1 VQTHNHPQTD
11 GQKKSELKYIIALV
25 ILCAVVNFFGLGQL
39 PLIGPD
45 EPRYAEV
52 AREMYI
58 ASDWITPRL
67 GGINWFEKPALTY
80 WLSISGYTLFGVSE
94 FSARV
99 GIALLASIGVML
111 LFFFG
116 KIVRSAR
123 FGYLSAST
131 LVTCGMWPGFSR
143 AVTFDLTLSVTLEVG
158 FLSFFLWQR
167 AEEPRKRRYL
177 WLVFCFALGLAVL
190 AKGLVGILLPALVI
204 GPFLLLTRQVR
215 NVLQPGLILPGL
227 IVFAATAS
235 TWYWPVISRHGHE
248 FINEFFLSHH
258 LQRYVSNKFRHPQPF
273 YFFWII
279 IFAGIFPWSFYFV
292 SSAWQSV
299 KRLRTRFDWSNDRLT
314 LFLWLWALMPVI
326 FFSFSG
332 SKLPGYILP
341 VFPPIAMIV
350 GMELEKWWEAEE
362 PKRMKFLAFATAIM
376 IIIVAAGLGL
386 LGDRDLGLSLFDAFK
401 VATIAIV
408 AAVVYLALWILL
420 SGRAATL
427 FLPFG
432 LALVIVTAVNLIFPV
447 LGNSETLRDL
457 SLMAKKS
464 AKPGERLVFYID
476 HNQGINFYAPDLP
489 LRDSRS
495 ELITVLSF
503 EELESLVQARGG
515 ASILVISPRYWAER
529 KSEKIQLQTEKLGEQ
544 KRNIRCSPGCDWVL
558 FRAQMKPERQYAV
571 NGVQQFNG
579 EPAGEKKQ

>member
-1 VQTHNHPQTD
+1 
-11 GQKKSELKYIIALV
+11 
-25 ILCAVVNFFGLGQL
+25 
-39 PLIGPD
+39 
-45 EPRYAEV
+45 
-52 AREMYI
+52 
-58 ASDWITPRL
+58 
-67 GGINWFEKPALTY
+67 
-80 WLSISGYTLFGVSE
+80 
-94 FSARV
+94 
-99 GIALLASIGVML
+99 
-111 LFFFG
+111 
-116 KIVRSAR
+116 
-123 FGYLSAST
+123 
-131 LVTCGMWPGFSR
+131 MWPGFSR
-143 AVTFDLTLSVTLEVG
+143 AVTFDLTLSVTLELG

-167 AEEPRKRRYL
+167 TEEPRRRKYL
-177 WLVFCFALGLAVL
+177 WLLFCSALGLAVL
-190 AKGLVGILLPALVI
+190 AKGLVGVLLPVLVI
-204 GPFLLLTRQVR
+204 GPYLLLTRQVR
-215 NVLQPGLILPGL
+215 SVLKPGLILPG
-227 IVFAATAS
+227 IFVFAATAA
-235 TWYWPVISRHGHE
+235 TWYWPVISRHGYE

-273 YFFWII
+273 YFFGII
-279 IFAGIFPWSFYFV
+279 VFAGIFPWSFYFI
-292 SSAWQSV
+292 SNAWQSV
-299 KRLRTRFDWSNDRLT
+299 KQLRTNFDWSSDRLT
-314 LFLWLWALMPVI
+314 LFLWLWVLMPVL

-362 PKRMKFLAFATAIM
+362 PKRMKFLALATAIM
-376 IIIVAAGLGL
+376 IIMVAAGLGL
-386 LGDRDLGLSLFDAFK
+386 LGDRELGLSLFDAFK

-489 LRDSRS
+489 LRDNRS
-495 ELITVLSF
+495 ELITVMSF
-503 EELESLVQARGG
+503 EEIESLVQARGG
-515 ASILVISPRYWAER
+515 ASILVISPKHMADR
-529 KSEKIQLQTEKLGEQ
+529 KSARILLQTEKLGEQ

-558 FRAQMKPERQYAV
+558 FRAQLKSDRQYAV
-571 NGVQQFNG
+571 NGVQQFNEEQEG
-579 EPAGEKKQ
+579 KNKQ